1 MKPRFQNDCFVDL
14 NKPKAAVEFH
24 KMFKY
29 LELLMIGGR
38 IRTARVAGAQTPSDM
53 DQVCRRPV

>member
-1 MKPRFQNDCFVDL
+1 MKPHFQNDFLVDL
-14 NKPKAAVEFH
+14 NRPKAAVEFH

-38 IRTARVAGAQTPSDM
+38 IRTARVAGAQTHSHM
-53 DQVCRRPV
+53 YQVCQRPV